1 MKTMLTAA
9 ILGLLALPAMGQE
22 GGSESDPRKQEVVN
36 KLNTMRITVDLANV
50 TMEEAIGYLR
60 DFSGLNIIVDAE
72 VYKNQ
77 SEDQLKVTLKVKD
90 LLLKSVLKLML
101 NSRELTAM
109 YKEGVVLVVPKGKV
123 DKAVTLQLYD
133 VRDLLVKIQDFAGPK
148 VELVSPQKG
157 GGGPLTGATF
167 TLEEPRST
175 ITEEFITDMVKQNT
189 GDKSWDENPNASITM
204 LRPEKSR
211 RKLMASSSVVLLKS
225 TFTRMLLSLLTT
237 SCLRWSTASEP
248 PSWASAGR
256 AVNARI
262 AAVSIVF
269 MVTLKLYAARSPIS
283 TALVAARRPK

>member
-1 MKTMLTAA
+1 MLTAA
-9 ILGLLALPAMGQE
+9 ILGLLALPATAQE
-22 GGSESDPRKQEVVN
+22 GGTESDPRKQEVVN
-36 KLNTMRITVDLANV
+36 KLNTMRITVDFANV
-50 TMEEAIGYLR
+50 TLEEAVGYLR

-109 YKEGVVLVVPKGKV
+109 YKEGVVLVVPKGKI

-148 VELVSPQKG
+148 VELVSPSKG

-175 ITEEFITDMVKQNT
+175 LTEEFITDMIKQNT
-189 GDKSWDENPNASITM
+189 GDKSWDENPNASINLTNGVM
-204 LRPEKSR
+204 VVSQSKRVHEEIKRFINLLRQFK
-211 RKLMASSSVVLLKS
+211 
-225 TFTRMLLSLLTT
+225 
-237 SCLRWSTASEP
+237 
-248 PSWASAGR
+248 
-256 AVNARI
+256 
-262 AAVSIVF
+262 
-269 MVTLKLYAARSPIS
+269 
-283 TALVAARRPK
+283 

>member
-9 ILGLLALPAMGQE
+9 ILGMLALPALAQE
-22 GGSESDPRKQEVVN
+22 GTSETDPRRQEVLN
-36 KLNTMRITVDLANV
+36 KLNTMRVTVDFTNSTL
-50 TMEEAIGYLR
+50 EEAISYLR
-60 DFSGLNIIVDAE
+60 DFTSLNIIVDAE

-109 YKEGVVLVVPKGKV
+109 YKEGVVLIVPKGKI

-148 VELVSPQKG
+148 VELVSPSKG

-175 ITEEFITDMVKQNT
+175 ITEEFITEMVKQNT
-189 GDKSWDENPNASITM
+189 GDKSWDENPNASINLTNGVM
-204 LRPEKSR
+204 VVSQSKRVHEEIKRFINLLRQFK
-211 RKLMASSSVVLLKS
+211 
-225 TFTRMLLSLLTT
+225 
-237 SCLRWSTASEP
+237 
-248 PSWASAGR
+248 
-256 AVNARI
+256 
-262 AAVSIVF
+262 
-269 MVTLKLYAARSPIS
+269 
-283 TALVAARRPK
+283 

>member
-9 ILGLLALPAMGQE
+9 ILGLLALPAMAQE

-36 KLNTMRITVDLANV
+36 KLNTMRITVDFANV
-50 TMEEAIGYLR
+50 TLEEAVGYLR

-109 YKEGVVLVVPKGKV
+109 YKEGVVLVVPKGKI

-148 VELVSPQKG
+148 VELVSPSKG

-175 ITEEFITDMVKQNT
+175 LTEEFITEMIKQNT
-189 GDKSWDENPNASITM
+189 GDKSWDENPNASINLTNGVM
-204 LRPEKSR
+204 VVSQSKRVHEEIKRFINLLRQFK
-211 RKLMASSSVVLLKS
+211 
-225 TFTRMLLSLLTT
+225 
-237 SCLRWSTASEP
+237 
-248 PSWASAGR
+248 
-256 AVNARI
+256 
-262 AAVSIVF
+262 
-269 MVTLKLYAARSPIS
+269 
-283 TALVAARRPK
+283 

>member
-9 ILGLLALPAMGQE
+9 ILGILALPALAQE
-22 GGSESDPRKQEVVN
+22 GTTETDPRKQEVLN
-36 KLNTMRITVDLANV
+36 KLNTMRVTVDFTNSTL
-50 TMEEAIGYLR
+50 EEAIGYLR
-60 DFSGLNIIVDAE
+60 DFTNLNIIVDAE

-109 YKEGVVLVVPKGKV
+109 YKEGVVLIVPKGKI

-148 VELVSPQKG
+148 VELVSPSKG

-175 ITEEFITDMVKQNT
+175 ITEEFITEMVKQNT
-189 GDKSWDENPNASITM
+189 GDKSWDENPNASINLTNGVM
-204 LRPEKSR
+204 VVSQSKRVHEEIKRFINLLRQFK
-211 RKLMASSSVVLLKS
+211 
-225 TFTRMLLSLLTT
+225 
-237 SCLRWSTASEP
+237 
-248 PSWASAGR
+248 
-256 AVNARI
+256 
-262 AAVSIVF
+262 
-269 MVTLKLYAARSPIS
+269 
-283 TALVAARRPK
+283 

>member
-1 MKTMLTAA
+1 MLTAA
-9 ILGLLALPAMGQE
+9 ILGILALPAISAEAQE
-22 GGSESDPRKQEVVN
+22 GGNDADPRKQEVLN
-36 KLNTMRITVDLANV
+36 KLNTMRVTVDFTNTTL
-50 TMEEAIGYLR
+50 EEAVSYLR
-60 DFSGLNIIVDAE
+60 DFTSLNIIVDAE
-72 VYKNQ
+72 VYKSQ

-101 NSRELTAM
+101 SARELTAM

-189 GDKSWDENPNASITM
+189 GDKTWDENPNASINLTNGVM
-204 LRPEKSR
+204 VVSQSKRVHEEIKRFINLLRQFK
-211 RKLMASSSVVLLKS
+211 
-225 TFTRMLLSLLTT
+225 
-237 SCLRWSTASEP
+237 
-248 PSWASAGR
+248 
-256 AVNARI
+256 
-262 AAVSIVF
+262 
-269 MVTLKLYAARSPIS
+269 
-283 TALVAARRPK
+283 

>member
-9 ILGLLALPAMGQE
+9 ILGLLGLPALAQE
-22 GGSESDPRKQEVVN
+22 GTNETDPRKQEVVS
-36 KLNTMRITVDLANV
+36 KLNTMRVTVNFENTTL
-50 TMEEAIGYLR
+50 EEAIGFLR

-109 YKEGVVLVVPKGKV
+109 YKEGVVLVVPKNKI

-148 VELVSPQKG
+148 VELVSPSKG

-175 ITEEFITDMVKQNT
+175 ITEEFITEMVKQNT
-189 GDKSWDENPNASITM
+189 GDKSWDENPNASINLTNGVM
-204 LRPEKSR
+204 VVSQSKRVHEEIKRFINLLRQFK
-211 RKLMASSSVVLLKS
+211 
-225 TFTRMLLSLLTT
+225 
-237 SCLRWSTASEP
+237 
-248 PSWASAGR
+248 
-256 AVNARI
+256 
-262 AAVSIVF
+262 
-269 MVTLKLYAARSPIS
+269 
-283 TALVAARRPK
+283 

>member
-9 ILGLLALPAMGQE
+9 ILGLLALPALAQE
-22 GGSESDPRKQEVVN
+22 GGSEGVDQRKQEVVN
-36 KLNTMRITVDLANV
+36 KLNSMRVTVDFTNSTL
-50 TMEEAIGYLR
+50 EEAISFLR
-60 DFSGLNIIVDAE
+60 DFTGLNIVIDAE
-72 VYKNQ
+72 VYKSQ

-101 NSRELTAM
+101 SSRELTAM
-109 YKEGVVLVVPKGKV
+109 YKEGVILVVPKGKI

-189 GDKSWDENPNASITM
+189 GDKSWDENQGASVTLTNGMLIISQSRRVHAEIKQLINM
-204 LRPEKSR
+204 LRQFK
-211 RKLMASSSVVLLKS
+211 
-225 TFTRMLLSLLTT
+225 
-237 SCLRWSTASEP
+237 
-248 PSWASAGR
+248 
-256 AVNARI
+256 
-262 AAVSIVF
+262 
-269 MVTLKLYAARSPIS
+269 
-283 TALVAARRPK
+283 

>member
-1 MKTMLTAA
+1 MKTILTAA
-9 ILGLLALPAMGQE
+9 ILGLLALPALAQE
-22 GGSESDPRKQEVVN
+22 GGNESSDPRKQEVVN
-36 KLNTMRITVDLANV
+36 KLNTMRVTVDFANV
-50 TMEEAIGYLR
+50 TMEEAVGYLR

-109 YKEGVVLVVPKGKV
+109 YKEGVVLIVPKGKI

-148 VELVSPQKG
+148 VELVSPSKG

-175 ITEEFITDMVKQNT
+175 ITEEFITEMVKQNT
-189 GDKSWDENPNASITM
+189 GDKSWDENPNASITLTNGVLVVSQSKRVHEEIKRFVNL
-204 LRPEKSR
+204 LRQFK
-211 RKLMASSSVVLLKS
+211 
-225 TFTRMLLSLLTT
+225 
-237 SCLRWSTASEP
+237 
-248 PSWASAGR
+248 
-256 AVNARI
+256 
-262 AAVSIVF
+262 
-269 MVTLKLYAARSPIS
+269 
-283 TALVAARRPK
+283 

>member
-1 MKTMLTAA
+1 MKTMLAA
-9 ILGLLALPAMGQE
+9 VMLGCLALSAAAQEAQE
-22 GGSESDPRKQEVVN
+22 GGTETTDPRKAEVVN
-36 KLNTMRITVDLANV
+36 KLNTMRISVDFNNQTL
-50 TMEEAIGYLR
+50 EEAIAFMR

-101 NSRELTAM
+101 SSRELTAM

-133 VRDLLVKIQDFAGPK
+133 VRDLLVKIQDFSGPK
-148 VELVSPQKG
+148 VELVAPGGGRGGK

-189 GDKSWDENPNASITM
+189 GDKSWDENSSASITM
-204 LRPEKSR
+204 TNGVLVVTQSKRVHEEVKRFLNLLRQFK
-211 RKLMASSSVVLLKS
+211 
-225 TFTRMLLSLLTT
+225 
-237 SCLRWSTASEP
+237 
-248 PSWASAGR
+248 
-256 AVNARI
+256 
-262 AAVSIVF
+262 
-269 MVTLKLYAARSPIS
+269 
-283 TALVAARRPK
+283 

>member
-9 ILGLLALPAMGQE
+9 ILGLLALPVMAQE
-22 GGSESDPRKQEVVN
+22 GGNDADPRKQEVVN
-36 KLNTMRITVDLANV
+36 KLNTMRVTVDFANV
-50 TMEEAIGYLR
+50 TLEEACSYLR

-109 YKEGVVLVVPKGKV
+109 YKEGVVLVVPKGKI

-148 VELVSPQKG
+148 VELVSPSKG

-167 TLEEPRST
+167 SLEEPRSV
-175 ITEEFITDMVKQNT
+175 ITEEFITEMVKQNT
-189 GDKSWDENPNASITM
+189 GDKSWDENPNASINLTNGVM
-204 LRPEKSR
+204 VVSQSKRVHEEIKRFINLLRQFK
-211 RKLMASSSVVLLKS
+211 
-225 TFTRMLLSLLTT
+225 
-237 SCLRWSTASEP
+237 
-248 PSWASAGR
+248 
-256 AVNARI
+256 
-262 AAVSIVF
+262 
-269 MVTLKLYAARSPIS
+269 
-283 TALVAARRPK
+283 

>member
-9 ILGLLALPAMGQE
+9 ILGVLALPALAQE
-22 GGSESDPRKQEVVN
+22 GTNETDPRRQEVLN
-36 KLNTMRITVDLANV
+36 KLNTMRVTVDFTNSTL
-50 TMEEAIGYLR
+50 EEAVSYLR
-60 DFSGLNIIVDAE
+60 DFTNINIIVDAE

-109 YKEGVVLVVPKGKV
+109 YKEGVVLIVPKGKI

-148 VELVSPQKG
+148 VELVSPSKG

-175 ITEEFITDMVKQNT
+175 ITEEFITEMVKQNT
-189 GDKSWDENPNASITM
+189 GDKSWDENPNASINLTNGVM
-204 LRPEKSR
+204 VVSQSKRVHEEIKRFINLLRQFK
-211 RKLMASSSVVLLKS
+211 
-225 TFTRMLLSLLTT
+225 
-237 SCLRWSTASEP
+237 
-248 PSWASAGR
+248 
-256 AVNARI
+256 
-262 AAVSIVF
+262 
-269 MVTLKLYAARSPIS
+269 
-283 TALVAARRPK
+283 

>member
-9 ILGLLALPAMGQE
+9 ILGLLALPEMAQE

-36 KLNTMRITVDLANV
+36 KLNTMRITVDFANV
-50 TMEEAIGYLR
+50 TLEEAVGYLR

-109 YKEGVVLVVPKGKV
+109 YKEGVVLVVPKGKI

-148 VELVSPQKG
+148 VELVSPSKG

-175 ITEEFITDMVKQNT
+175 LTEEFITEMIKQNT
-189 GDKSWDENPNASITM
+189 GDKSWDENPNASINLTNGVM
-204 LRPEKSR
+204 VVSQSKRVHEEIKRFINLLRQFK
-211 RKLMASSSVVLLKS
+211 
-225 TFTRMLLSLLTT
+225 
-237 SCLRWSTASEP
+237 
-248 PSWASAGR
+248 
-256 AVNARI
+256 
-262 AAVSIVF
+262 
-269 MVTLKLYAARSPIS
+269 
-283 TALVAARRPK
+283 